1 MENEIQMPIDRLSF
15 SALRSY
21 WKNQMD
27 FKKKYI
33 LKIRDGLSSVPMC
46 IGQACHKALEY
57 RYTDMEQHI
66 EDVIKVGMDYLVEL
80 SDGFIDYGKT
90 WDREM
95 MLKKYNQVIRFYLEA
110 EPKYHKI
117 LFVEEKWEAQCKT
130 INGDVLPIPF
140 SGIADMVHQ
149 FTDNEEDV
157 EIIDY
162 KFSGTF
168 SNFEEED
175 YPKIIQAM
183 FMYHL
188 LLETKGIK
196 AKRMLF
202 RQVKIS
208 KNSDG
213 SPQIQDY
220 SIPFDH
226 TPYFELFYNLVND
239 VVHNLKIG
247 ARFIPNFDDMF
258 TGKDSGLIYAQGLMA
273 ADMSDVEV
281 LHKMKDVNYVQKK
294 FIPSK
299 VDSKINE
306 NLLPEEKIRLKL
318 AEFGIPVL
326 PVEKKTGAQV
336 TQYRFKVAAGIKMQ
350 TVKKMKDDIELAL
363 ESDGKVNILAPIQ
376 GTSLVGVE
384 VPNKDRTKVYFDKK
398 LLNKGTLKFPIG
410 QTIDGEHFYGDI
422 AEMPHLLIAGT
433 TGSGKSVLLNVILES
448 ISAQNSAKELQLVLI
463 DPKRVELAGFADL
476 AHVEGNKTIT
486 DGYEASIKLQ
496 SIMNEVENR
505 YELLRKSKTKDIE
518 KYNAKAKTK
527 LPRIVVVIDEYADFM
542 LQPKVNKSK
551 KKDDRPE
558 PINAEIS
565 ITRLAA
571 MGRAAGVHIIL
582 ATQRPSVDVV
592 TGLIKANFPT
602 RIALTTS
609 SVTDSRIILD
619 ESGAEKLTGRGD
631 LLFKTPSQQG
641 LIRLQGY
648 SIK

>member
-1 MENEIQMPIDRLSF
+1 MPVDRLSY
-15 SALRSY
+15 SAVVTLLR
-21 WKNQMD
+21 NPAM

-33 LKIRDGLSSVPMC
+33 LKYNDSLSTVPMM
-46 IGQACHKALEY
+46 IGKAAHKALEY
-57 RYTDMEQHI
+57 RYTDMEQDI
-66 EDVIKVGMDYLVEL
+66 EDVIKVGMDYLVES
-80 SDGFIDYGKT
+80 SDGFIKYGAR
-90 WDREM
+90 WDSREK
-95 MLKKYNQVIRFYLEA
+95 MLQGYNKVIRNYFKE

-117 LFVEEKWEAQCKT
+117 ISVEEKWEGLCKT
-130 INGDVLPIPF
+130 IYGDELPIAF
-140 SGIADMVHQ
+140 SGIADLVHQ
-149 FTDNEEDV
+149 WDDNPENV
-157 EIIDY
+157 EIIDT
-162 KFSGTF
+162 KFSDRFT
-168 SNFEEED
+168 SYESED
-175 YPKIIQAM
+175 YIKIIQAM

-188 LLETKGIK
+188 LWETKGIK

-202 RQVKIS
+202 RQTKIS
-208 KNSDG
+208 DNKNGDS
-213 SPQIQDY
+213 QIQDY

-226 TPYFELFYNLVND
+226 EPYFALFYNLIKDITKFLKND
-239 VVHNLKIG
+239 PVFL
-247 ARFIPNFDDMF
+247 PNIADIMD
-258 TGKDSGLIYAQGLMA
+258 GEESGLIYAQGLMD
-273 ADMSDVEV
+273 ADLSDVEV
-281 LHKMKDVNYVQKK
+281 MHKVKDVQLVSKK
-294 FIPSK
+294 FIASK
-299 VDSKINE
+299 IDSKINE
-306 NLLPEEKIRLKL
+306 NLLPEEKIKLKL
-318 AEFGIPVL
+318 AEFGIPVM

-384 VPNKDRTKVYFDKK
+384 VPNRDRIRVYFDKK

-410 QTIDGEHFYGDI
+410 QTIDGQDYYGDI
-422 AEMPHLLIAGT
+422 TEMPHLLIAGT

-448 ISAQNSAKELQLVLI
+448 ISAQNSAKDLQLVLI

>member
-1 MENEIQMPIDRLSF
+1 M
-15 SALRSY
+15 
-21 WKNQMD
+21 
-27 FKKKYI
+27 
-33 LKIRDGLSSVPMC
+33 
-46 IGQACHKALEY
+46 
-57 RYTDMEQHI
+57 
-66 EDVIKVGMDYLVEL
+66 
-80 SDGFIDYGKT
+80 
-90 WDREM
+90 
-95 MLKKYNQVIRFYLEA
+95 
-110 EPKYHKI
+110 
-117 LFVEEKWEAQCKT
+117 
-130 INGDVLPIPF
+130 
-140 SGIADMVHQ
+140 
-149 FTDNEEDV
+149 
-157 EIIDY
+157 
-162 KFSGTF
+162 
-168 SNFEEED
+168 
-175 YPKIIQAM
+175 
-183 FMYHL
+183 
-188 LLETKGIK
+188 
-196 AKRMLF
+196 
-202 RQVKIS
+202 
-208 KNSDG
+208 
-213 SPQIQDY
+213 
-220 SIPFDH
+220 
-226 TPYFELFYNLVND
+226 
-239 VVHNLKIG
+239 
-247 ARFIPNFDDMF
+247 
-258 TGKDSGLIYAQGLMA
+258 
-273 ADMSDVEV
+273 
-281 LHKMKDVNYVQKK
+281 
-294 FIPSK
+294 
-299 VDSKINE
+299 
-306 NLLPEEKIRLKL
+306 
-318 AEFGIPVL
+318 
-326 PVEKKTGAQV
+326 
-336 TQYRFKVAAGIKMQ
+336 
-350 TVKKMKDDIELAL
+350 
-363 ESDGKVNILAPIQ
+363 
-376 GTSLVGVE
+376 GVE
-384 VPNKDRTKVYFDKK
+384 VPNRDRTRVYFDKK

-410 QTIDGEHFYGDI
+410 QTIDGQDYYGDI

-476 AHVEGNKTIT
+476 AHVQGNKTIT
-486 DGYEASIKLQ
+486 DGYQASVKLQ

-558 PINAEIS
+558 PVNAEIS